1 MMRSMNESDPA
12 ADEGAGETTAA
23 EADAVEPGALM
34 GASAGGRIV
43 RIDLAATGLFLVTAS
58 AAAAT
63 TATWVRAIATTV
75 ALGLFALGC
84 LAFLWAYGIAVQRSR
99 THEMGIGGLFLL
111 LRPTAPASVQ
121 RLMIGVLVAQV
132 VIGLATAS
140 VRASERPFTTL
151 AFGLLV
157 PVLGI
162 GLNGQWA
169 ARYGH
174 FGARIAPGPSEASGR
189 TVRTP
194 RPPMKQNARHG

>member
-1 MMRSMNESDPA
+1 MMRPVNELDPA
-12 ADEGAGETTAA
+12 ANEEAGETA
-23 EADAVEPGALM
+23 ADAVEPVVWAGAVA
-34 GASAGGRIV
+34 GARIV
-43 RIDLAATGLFLVTAS
+43 RIDLVATGVFLVTAA

-63 TATWVRAIATTV
+63 TATWVRAIATSV
-75 ALGLFALGC
+75 ALGLFAAGC
-84 LAFLWAYGIAVQRSR
+84 LAFLWAYGIAVKRSR

-121 RLMIGVLVAQV
+121 RVMNGALVAQV
-132 VIGLATAS
+132 AIGLATSS

-169 ARYGH
+169 ARHGH
-174 FGARIAPGPSEASGR
+174 FGARIVPERSDSAGH